1 MPPDETDDVAT
12 PAVPPQKATPPRA
25 ASAASRARRIG
36 GRVSPSP
43 TGRPDETAVAG
54 DLASSVDTPADDG
67 AAPAAKRLS
76 LRKNSGA
83 AGPTAAEP
91 DEAKAKAKA
100 KATPKAEARTG
111 SGRTMTLPSWL
122 TWVPAVAFAAVA
134 VVFLVLLAVDKVGSS
149 GSGPPSSKERETVLA
164 AAKNCVAATNTYKY
178 TNVDSYERAGLK
190 CATGV
195 YAKQY
200 RTAMDTLIKKNAPTQ
215 KFTQIAQI
223 NSAGVESVTDDG
235 KQWSALIYGQL
246 NITNTATGKN
256 GRIDPFA
263 LVATMDQVKGKWLI
277 SGVKLLS
284 TPTG

>member
-1 MPPDETDDVAT
+1 MDIPAEDDAT
-12 PAVPPQKATPPRA
+12 
-25 ASAASRARRIG
+25 
-36 GRVSPSP
+36 
-43 TGRPDETAVAG
+43 
-54 DLASSVDTPADDG
+54 
-67 AAPAAKRLS
+67 PAAKRPS
-76 LRKNSGA
+76 LRKNAES

-91 DEAKAKAKA
+91 GEAKAKPKA
-100 KATPKAEARTG
+100 KAAAKTG
-111 SGRTMTLPSWL
+111 SGATVGLPGWL

-134 VVFLVLLAVDKVGSS
+134 VLFLVLLVVDKVGSN
-149 GSGPPSSKERETVLA
+149 GSGPPSSKERQTVMA

-178 TNVDSYERAGLK
+178 TDVDSYERAGLK

-246 NITNTATGKN
+246 NITNRATGKN

-263 LVATMDQVKGKWLI
+263 LVVTMDQVKGKWLI

-284 TPTG
+284 TPTS